1 MTSENEAEPITSE
14 EELSTELK
22 TLLRRAHRGG
32 IDVEGGWDCRN
43 GGGDPDWDVIVSQVR
58 KKADSE

>member
-1 MTSENEAEPITSE
+1 MTSEDESEPIASE

-22 TLLRRAHRGG
+22 SLLLRAHEGG

-43 GGGDPDWDVIVSQVR
+43 GGGEPDWDVIVSRVR
-58 KKADSE
+58 KKDDSE